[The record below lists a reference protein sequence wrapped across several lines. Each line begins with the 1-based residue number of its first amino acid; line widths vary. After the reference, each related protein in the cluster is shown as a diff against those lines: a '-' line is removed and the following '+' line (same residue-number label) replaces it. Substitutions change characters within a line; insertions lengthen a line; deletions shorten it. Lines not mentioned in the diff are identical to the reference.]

1 MPLLSAGLNHTTA
14 PVETRERLSFA
25 PDQIAAALHS
35 LGELGGVHE
44 RVIVSTCNRTEIYCL
59 CEHPTADEVIA
70 WFCNYHQIP
79 EAELRP
85 MLYAYQGQRAVEH
98 LMRVAAGLDSMV
110 VGEAQ
115 ILGQIKQAYREASKA
130 NAAGGALSRLFQHT
144 FATAKRIRT
153 ETRIGANPV
162 SVASTAVNLAHQ
174 FFDDFPEHTAMLI
187 GAGQTVELAA
197 RHLHEHGLGRMIIA
211 NRTLHNARELA
222 RPFNAYAITLDEIPA
237 HLAEADIVISST
249 ASNTPILNRTT
260 LAEAVRSRRHRP
272 VLAVDIAVP
281 RDIEASAGDLDDVY
295 LYSIDD
301 LQRIIQ
307 DNLAGRREAANLAG
321 EIISQEAGRFVA
333 WLEAADAI
341 DTIRRLRGQAA
352 ASRRQVLERAYR
364 RLARGEDPEAVLDYL
379 AHTLTNKLL
388 HRPSQQLREAG
399 MARDEKTIH
408 AARRLYGIDDG
419 DSESS

>member
-25 PDQIAAALHS
+25 PQQIAAALDS
-35 LGELGGVHE
+35 LGHIAGVHE

-59 CEHPTADEVIA
+59 CEHPTAEQVIA
-70 WFCNYHQIP
+70 WFCDYHRLP
-79 EAELRP
+79 VTELRP
-85 MLYAYQGQRAVEH
+85 MLYAFQDQRAVEH
-98 LMRVAAGLDSMV
+98 LMRVACGLDSMV

-115 ILGQIKQAYREASKA
+115 ILGQIKQAYREASEA
-130 NAAGGALSRLFQHT
+130 GATGGALSRLFQHT

-162 SVASTAVNLAHQ
+162 SVASTAINLAHQ
-174 FFDDFPEHTAMLI
+174 FFAAFPDHTAMLI
-187 GAGQTVELAA
+187 GAGQTIELAA

-211 NRTLHNARELA
+211 NRTPARARELA
-222 RPFNAYAITLDEIPA
+222 RPFNAYAIGLEEIPA

-249 ASNTPILNRTT
+249 ASTVPVVNRETV
-260 LAEAVRSRRHRP
+260 AAAVRKRRHQP
-272 VLAVDIAVP
+272 MFMVDVAVP
-281 RDIEASAGDLDDVY
+281 RDIEASAGELDDVY

-301 LQRIIQ
+301 LQRIIH
-307 DNLAGRREAANLAG
+307 DNLAGRREAATLAG
-321 EIISQEAGRFVA
+321 EIIEEEARRFVA

-341 DTIRRLRGQAA
+341 HTIRRLRGQGEAA
-352 ASRRQVLERAYR
+352 RRQVLERAR
-364 RLARGEDPEAVLDYL
+364 QRLARGEDPEAVLEYL

-399 MARDEKTIH
+399 MTRDEDLIRN
-408 AARRLYGIDDG
+408 ARRLFGISDG
-419 DSESS
+419 DPES